1 MRKSH
6 EERKEEI
13 IHATLYLAA
22 DDKNKKLTTQAIAD
36 SLGIS
41 QPTIF
46 KHFKT
51 SDRLFSAVFEW
62 VASSIF
68 NGFDLILSNKED
80 TPDVRLHKLIKKQL
94 AFIAVHPGVP
104 RLIFSNQVYQ
114 GSAKIKKVV
123 QTIMD
128 LYTQKLARLIQ
139 EGIESGQYHSSL
151 NSNDAAQLIATT
163 IQGLL
168 VRWSIHDFAF
178 DIETEGE
185 RLLNIIMSAID
196 FHPD

>member
-22 DDKNKKLTTQAIAD
+22 DDKSKKLTTQAIAD
-36 SLGIS
+36 NLGIS

-51 SDRLFSAVFEW
+51 SDKLFAAVFEW
-62 VASSIF
+62 VSSRIF
-68 NGFDLILSNKED
+68 RVFDVILSNKED
-80 TPDVRLHKLIKKQL
+80 TPDVRLHKLINAQL
-94 AFIAVHPGVP
+94 AFIATHPGVP

-114 GSAKIKKVV
+114 GSAKLKNVV
-123 QTIMD
+123 QTLMN

-139 EGIESGQYHSSL
+139 EGIESGQYRSSL
-151 NSNDAAQLIATT
+151 NSKDAAQLISTT

-168 VRWSIHDFAF
+168 VRWSIHDFEF
-178 DIETEGE
+178 DLEKEGV
-185 RLLNIIMSAID
+185 RLLNIIKSAID